1 MEGSDR
7 LGDAA
12 LWRGVVDASPDA
24 VLLVD
29 DAGLVVS
36 ANSHCLEVFGT
47 PPDDLVATLGL
58 TGRRIAIEVN
68 EAIVPRSQHTAT
80 RLADGDRVEVVH
92 AIGGG

>member
-1 MEGSDR
+1 MQIQLKGQRHTLDGEPT
-7 LGDAA
+7 L
-12 LWRGVVDASPDA
+12 
-24 VLLVD
+24 
-29 DAGLVVS
+29 
-36 ANSHCLEVFGT
+36 
-47 PPDDLVATLGL
+47 DDLVATLGL